1 VAVGLQSPDQAF
13 RLFEERGMSR
23 FALVAVAVCGV
34 AWPAVSAEHTTDS
47 LETVKKSMADGKAV
61 LVDVRE
67 DSEWADGHLKD
78 ARHMALSDLKAGVP
92 TDKLKETVTA
102 GKVVYLH
109 CASGRRC
116 LAAADLLKKQGYDAR
131 PLKDGYEA
139 LLKAGFEKAK

>member
-1 VAVGLQSPDQAF
+1 
-13 RLFEERGMSR
+13 MSR
-23 FALVAVAVCGV
+23 FALIAIATVCSVAGASVA
-34 AWPAVSAEHTTDS
+34 ADHTTDS
-47 LETVKKSMADGKAV
+47 LETVKKAMADGKAV

-67 DSEWADGHLKD
+67 DSEWDDGHLKD
-78 ARHMALSDLKAGVP
+78 ARHLALSAVKAGVP
-92 TDKLKETVTA
+92 ADRLKDTVPA